1 MVARETKDFAK
12 FAPVLEEWVALTRE
26 ACSLI
31 DASRPAYDVRP
42 LQAHTRSLPL
52 QAHTR
57 SLPLQNVCDFSQG
70 HGILKSLAAFFAHQL
85 KPLRKS
91 ILLRVFFQ
99 VQALAH
105 VALLHD
111 GGDGGI

>member
-42 LQAHTRSLPL
+42 LPPGRDETHIDTLYL
-52 QAHTR
+52 
-57 SLPLQNVCDFSQG
+57 
-70 HGILKSLAAFFAHQL
+70 
-85 KPLRKS
+85 
-91 ILLRVFFQ
+91 
-99 VQALAH
+99 
-105 VALLHD
+105 
-111 GGDGGI
+111 